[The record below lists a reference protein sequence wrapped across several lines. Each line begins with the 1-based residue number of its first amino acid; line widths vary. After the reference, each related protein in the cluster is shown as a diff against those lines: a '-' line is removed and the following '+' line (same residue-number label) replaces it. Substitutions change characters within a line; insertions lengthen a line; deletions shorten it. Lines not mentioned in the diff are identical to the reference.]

1 MTSKPPCRRGRSSA
15 PAIRNVTEPSSIEL
29 RANDTNA
36 GEGSQATTEAGS
48 ARWRTAL
55 VRAPVPQPTSSQFAR
70 GIGASQSR
78 KSSATRRLHLP
89 MKVSYA
95 SPAAQLSIDAFKV
108 VSLRVPPNGLENCEA
123 PLGEPPGQPGRVS
136 GQSRTPG
143 WPARHYRVVA

>member
-15 PAIRNVTEPSSIEL
+15 PAIRNVTHPSSIEL
-29 RANDTNA
+29 RANETNI

-48 ARWRTAL
+48 ARWRTAF

-95 SPAAQLSIDAFKV
+95 SPAAQLSIDAFNV
-108 VSLRVPPNGLENCEA
+108 VSLHEPPNSLEICE
-123 PLGEPPGQPGRVS
+123 
-136 GQSRTPG
+136 TPQ
-143 WPARHYRVVA
+143 